1 MADPSMGR
9 VIGRYALFDALATGG
24 MATVHYGRL
33 LGPVGFARTVAIKRL
48 HPQYAS
54 DPEFVSMFLDE
65 ARMCARI
72 RHPNVVPTLD
82 VVTTRGEL
90 FLVMEYVQGESLGYL
105 MKVANKKGEKIP
117 WKVATSILA
126 GMLHGLHAA
135 HDAKDEQGVPLEL
148 VHRDVSPQN
157 VLVGSDG
164 MARVLDFGIAKAAG
178 RLHVTRENAVKG
190 KLGYMAP
197 EQMAAERVT
206 RQADVYAAAVVLWET
221 LAGRRL
227 FDGESEAIVLSRV
240 IAGEVK
246 PPSSLNPE
254 VPKALD
260 EVVMKGL
267 SRDLDA
273 RHKTAKE
280 LAQAIE
286 RVGVASAGEV
296 GEWVDHTARPIL
308 EKRAARLAAVEN
320 GAAGLAPSAVTTEP
334 PAALDPR
341 ASQPTITPLP
351 RIPSNLTPV
360 SRASH
365 PSLLTPDPR
374 GSHPSL
380 LTPQPT
386 LSTSPKALVTD
397 SETYVRAGP
406 GSGRSPRAPSSAEI
420 LLTSSGKTFQWV
432 AISVV
437 GVVALGIV
445 AFWAISSSRS
455 SDAAAARGPLDAE
468 ATAPA
473 GGSAAP
479 STTATATATSVA
491 LVAASSDST
500 ASSEVTSS
508 ASSSASSASS
518 SAPRVWSAAPR
529 PSGKSPFN
537 LGGRN

>member
-1 MADPSMGR
+1 MGR

-82 VVTTRGEL
+82 VVTTKGEL

-105 MKVANKKGEKIP
+105 MKVANKKGERIP
-117 WKVATSILA
+117 WKVATSIMA

-206 RQADVYAAAVVLWET
+206 RQADVYAAAVVLWEA

-280 LAQAIE
+280 LAQAVE
-286 RVGVASAGEV
+286 RVGVASLGEV

-320 GAAGLAPSAVTTEP
+320 GAAGLAPSSVTTEP
-334 PAALDPR
+334 PDALDPR

-351 RIPSNLTPV
+351 RIPSNLTPG
-360 SRASH
+360 SRGSH
-365 PSLLTPDPR
+365 SSLLTPDPR

-473 GGSAAP
+473 GASAAP
-479 STTATATATSVA
+479 STTATATATAVA
-491 LVAASSDST
+491 LETAST

-508 ASSSASSASS
+508 ASSSASINASS

>member
-1 MADPSMGR
+1 MGR

-82 VVTTRGEL
+82 VVTTKGEL

-105 MKVANKKGEKIP
+105 MKVANKKGERIP
-117 WKVATSILA
+117 WKVATSIMA

-206 RQADVYAAAVVLWET
+206 RQADVYAAAVVLWEA

-280 LAQAIE
+280 LAQAVE
-286 RVGVASAGEV
+286 RVGVASLGEV

-320 GAAGLAPSAVTTEP
+320 GAAGLAPSSVTTEP
-334 PAALDPR
+334 PDALDPR

-351 RIPSNLTPV
+351 RIPSNLTPG
-360 SRASH
+360 
-365 PSLLTPDPR
+365 PR

-380 LTPQPT
+380 LTPDARGSHPSLFTPQPI

-473 GGSAAP
+473 GASAAP

-508 ASSSASSASS
+508 ASSAASSASS